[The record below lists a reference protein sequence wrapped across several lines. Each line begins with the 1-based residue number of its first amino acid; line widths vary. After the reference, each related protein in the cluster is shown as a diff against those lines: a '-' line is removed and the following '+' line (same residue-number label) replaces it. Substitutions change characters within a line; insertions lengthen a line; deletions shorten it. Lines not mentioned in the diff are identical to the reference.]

1 MVNTHDLPEAFAL
14 GASADR
20 IVEAEHL
27 RAGLLEDSPVSL
39 EDIAELLQAYR
50 LTHTI
55 LHLFDSQGADASP
68 LEESGIYGFA
78 KAIHGLQL
86 FTESQAVYEQVKPF
100 GTIILPQQRILN
112 SYDAVLRPETTI
124 PLLQLDLQ
132 MSRE

>member
-1 MVNTHDLPEAFAL
+1 MINAHNFPEAFAL
-14 GASADR
+14 GTSADR

-27 RAGLLEDSPVSL
+27 GAGLLEDAPISL

-50 LTHTI
+50 LTHAI
-55 LHLFDSQGADASP
+55 LHLFDSQRADTSP
-68 LEESGIYGFA
+68 LEESGLYGFA
-78 KAIHGLQL
+78 KAIHRLQL
-86 FTESQAVYEQVKPF
+86 FTESQAVDEQVKPF

-112 SYDAVLRPETTI
+112 SYDAVFRPETTI